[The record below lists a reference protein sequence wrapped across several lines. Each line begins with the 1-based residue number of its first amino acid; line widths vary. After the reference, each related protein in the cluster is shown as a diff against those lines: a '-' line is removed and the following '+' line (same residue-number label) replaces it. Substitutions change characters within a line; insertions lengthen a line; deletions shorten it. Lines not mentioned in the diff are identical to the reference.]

1 MKVVIFCGGMG
12 IRMGDATQA
21 IPKPMIPVGQ
31 RPILWHI
38 MNWYA
43 SWGHTDFVLCLG
55 YRAEKVKEYFL
66 SYEEA
71 ISNDFVLSG
80 VGKNVELLGRDME
93 DWRITFVDTGAQTTI
108 GERLR
113 RIKRY
118 IGDDEM
124 FLATY
129 GDGLTD
135 ASLDDM
141 VARLERSGKTA
152 QFISVRPH
160 AEYHM
165 VRSDKDGMVTSVDR
179 MAEADVWINGG
190 FFVFRRRIFD
200 VLQQDEDLVDEPFAR
215 LIQRGEL
222 LAYRHEGFWAPMDT
236 MKDKQRLDLM
246 LEEGNAPWQIGGG
259 RETRRRLAAV
269 GGVGL
274 LGS

>member
-12 IRMGDATQA
+12 IRMGDATQT
-21 IPKPMIPVGQ
+21 IPKPMITVGQ

-43 SWGHTDFVLCLG
+43 SWGHTEFVLCLG

-80 VGKNVELLGRDME
+80 EKKVELLGRDMA
-93 DWRITFVDTGAQTTI
+93 DWRITFVDTGAQTTV

-113 RIKRY
+113 RVKKH

-135 ASLDDM
+135 APLDEM
-141 VARLERSGKTA
+141 VARFERSGKTA
-152 QFISVRPH
+152 QFVSVRPH
-160 AEYHM
+160 AEFHM
-165 VRSDKDGMVTSVDR
+165 VSVDADGTVSSVER
-179 MAEADVWINGG
+179 LAEADVWINGG

-200 VLQQDEDLVDEPFAR
+200 VLHPGEDLVDEPFAR

-222 LAYRHEGFWAPMDT
+222 VAFRHEGFWAPMDT

-246 LEEGNAPWQIGGG
+246 LEEGNAPWQNGGG
-259 RETRRRLAAV
+259 QETRRRLAAV
-269 GGVGL
+269 GDAGS